1 MLQGQLV
8 LVVDDERDI
17 GLPLTSIIRRKAG
30 AANAEVVAGYRGA
43 VMRLE
48 RQPTSGIVI
57 LDFDYSNNDRTRTGV
72 HLALWM
78 REQPHLANTK
88 RVLYSSMDRA
98 VIEATLREQIAVNP
112 ALEGITL
119 DTLFTRVVPKDS
131 SHGPLVLIE
140 MLRLDQNGNRS

>member
-1 MLQGQLV
+1 LGHKLASRRVAPRSRRV
-8 LVVDDERDI
+8 LTR
-17 GLPLTSIIRRKAG
+17 
-30 AANAEVVAGYRGA
+30 AECH
-43 VMRLE
+43 
-48 RQPTSGIVI
+48 
-57 LDFDYSNNDRTRTGV
+57 YSNNDRTRTGV

-131 SHGPLVLIE
+131 SHGPLILIE

>member
-57 LDFDYSNNDRTRTGV
+57 LDYDRIEPGASRRT
-72 HLALWM
+72 
-78 REQPHLANTK
+78 
-88 RVLYSSMDRA
+88 
-98 VIEATLREQIAVNP
+98 
-112 ALEGITL
+112 
-119 DTLFTRVVPKDS
+119 
-131 SHGPLVLIE
+131 
-140 MLRLDQNGNRS
+140 

>member
-1 MLQGQLV
+1 M
-8 LVVDDERDI
+8 
-17 GLPLTSIIRRKAG
+17 PLTSIIRPKAG
-30 AANAEVVAGYRGA
+30 DDFHVGGAGYRGA

-48 RQPTSGIVI
+48 RQPTPGIVI

-88 RVLYSSMDRA
+88 RVLYSSMNRV
-98 VIEATLREQIAVNP
+98 VIEATLREQIAANP
-112 ALEGITL
+112 ALEGVTL

-131 SHGPLVLIE
+131 SHDPLVLIE
-140 MLRLDQNGNRS
+140 MLKLNGTSNAS